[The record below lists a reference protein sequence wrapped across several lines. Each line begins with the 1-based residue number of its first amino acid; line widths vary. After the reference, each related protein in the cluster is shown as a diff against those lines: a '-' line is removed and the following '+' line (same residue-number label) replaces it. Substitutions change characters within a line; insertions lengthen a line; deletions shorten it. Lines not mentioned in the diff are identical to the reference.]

1 MAENAPL
8 EASDN
13 QPRLDQSKLEQP
25 TLEAVDTVSL
35 ATEASNP
42 ASRNLDQLSAQE
54 IVSLMNNEDAKV
66 AEAVRKVL
74 PQVAQAVEII
84 TERMRRGGRL
94 IYMGAGTSGR
104 LGVLDAAEC
113 PPTFNTS
120 PEQVL
125 GLIAGGTNALVSA
138 AEAAEDDP
146 ELGRQ
151 DAADINLSEKDVLVG
166 LAASGRTP
174 YVIGALHYARE
185 VGAAALAVTCN
196 SPSALEEVAEITIA
210 PVTGPEVLAGS
221 TRLKAGTAQKM
232 VLNMLSTATLV
243 RLGKTYGN
251 LMVDMRPTN
260 AKLRRRAARIVAE
273 ATGQDEMTALEALE
287 QCGGETRTAIVALL
301 AGVTPQEA
309 RERLGK
315 AGGFVR
321 KALQN

>member
-1 MAENAPL
+1 MAENASL
-8 EASDN
+8 EAAAN
-13 QPRLDQSKLEQP
+13 QPRLEQP
-25 TLEAVDTVSL
+25 RLEAVDTVSL

-42 ASRNLDQLSAQE
+42 ASRNLDQLSAHE
-54 IVSLMNNEDAKV
+54 IVNLMNSEDATI

-74 PQVAQAVEII
+74 PQIGQAVVVI
-84 TERMRRGGRL
+84 TERLQRGGRL
-94 IYMGAGTSGR
+94 VYMGAGTSGR

-120 PEQVL
+120 SEQVL
-125 GLIAGGTNALVSA
+125 GLIAGGLGALVSA

-146 ELGRQ
+146 ELGRK
-151 DAADINLSEKDVLVG
+151 DAVRINLSEKDALVG

-174 YVIGALHYARE
+174 YVIGALQYARE
-185 VGAAALAVTCN
+185 VGAAAIAVTCN

-221 TRLKAGTAQKM
+221 TRLKAGSAQKM
-232 VLNMLSTATLV
+232 VLNMLSTATMV

-273 ATGQDEMTALEALE
+273 ATGQDENSALEALE
-287 QCGGETRTAIVALL
+287 KCGGETRTAIVALM

-321 KALQN
+321 KAIQF

>member
-8 EASDN
+8 EAAAN
-13 QPRLDQSKLEQP
+13 QPRL
-25 TLEAVDTVSL
+25 EAADTISL

-42 ASRNLDQLSAQE
+42 ASRNLDQLSVQE
-54 IVSLMNNEDAKV
+54 IVNLMNTEDARV

-74 PQVAQAVEII
+74 PQVAQAVEVI
-84 TERMRRGGRL
+84 TGRLQSGGRL

-120 PEQVL
+120 PEQVI
-125 GLIAGGTNALVSA
+125 GLIAGGPNALVSA

-146 ELGRQ
+146 ALGRK
-151 DAADINLSEKDVLVG
+151 DLADINLSEKDAVVG

-174 YVIGALHYARE
+174 YVIGALQYARE
-185 VGAAALAVTCN
+185 VGAAALAITCN
-196 SPSALEEVAEITIA
+196 SPSALEEVAEITIS

-221 TRLKAGTAQKM
+221 TRLKAGSAQKM
-232 VLNMLSTATLV
+232 VLNMLSTATMV

-273 ATGQDEMTALEALE
+273 ATGRDDTTAMEVLE
-287 QCGGETRTAIVALL
+287 QCGGEARTAIVALL
-301 AGVTPQEA
+301 ARVSPQEA
-309 RERLGK
+309 RDRLSQ

-321 KALQN
+321 KAIQL

>member
-1 MAENAPL
+1 MAENASL
-8 EASDN
+8 EAAAN
-13 QPRLDQSKLEQP
+13 QPQLGQP
-25 TLEAVDTVSL
+25 RLEAVDTVSL

-54 IVSLMNNEDAKV
+54 IVKLMNSEDATI

-74 PQVAQAVEII
+74 PQIGQAVEVI
-84 TERMRRGGRL
+84 TERLQRGGRL
-94 IYMGAGTSGR
+94 VYMGAGTSGR

-120 PEQVL
+120 SEQVL
-125 GLIAGGTNALVSA
+125 GLIAGGLDALVSA

-146 ELGRQ
+146 ELGRK
-151 DAADINLSEKDVLVG
+151 DAARINLSEKDALVG

-174 YVIGALHYARE
+174 YVIGALQYARE
-185 VGAAALAVTCN
+185 VGAAAIAVTCN

-221 TRLKAGTAQKM
+221 TRLKAGSAQKM
-232 VLNMLSTATLV
+232 VLNMLSTATMV

-273 ATGQDEMTALEALE
+273 ATGQDENSALEALE

-321 KALQN
+321 KAIQD

>member
-1 MAENAPL
+1 MAEDASL
-8 EASDN
+8 EVAAN
-13 QPRLDQSKLEQP
+13 QPR
-25 TLEAVDTVSL
+25 LEAVDTVSL

-42 ASRNLDQLSAQE
+42 ASRNLDQLSASQ
-54 IVSLMNNEDAKV
+54 IVELMNEEDGKV
-66 AEAVRKVL
+66 AGAVRKTL
-74 PQVAQAVEII
+74 PQIAQAVEVI
-84 TERMRRGGRL
+84 TARMQKGGRL

-120 PEQVL
+120 PDQVL
-125 GLIAGGTNALVSA
+125 GLIAGGPNAMVNA

-146 ELGRQ
+146 ALGRQ
-151 DAADINLSEKDVLVG
+151 DAAAIGLTENDIVVG

-174 YVIGALHYARE
+174 YVVGALQYARE
-185 VGAAALAVTCN
+185 VGAAAIAVTCN

-210 PVTGPEVLAGS
+210 PVTGPEVLTGS

-232 VLNMLSTATLV
+232 VLNMLSTATMV

-273 ATGQDEMTALEALE
+273 ATGQDEMAAMEALEAS
-287 QCGGETRTAIVALL
+287 GGETRTAIVALL
-301 AGVTPQEA
+301 AGVTPDEA
-309 RERLGK
+309 RERLRQ
-315 AGGFVR
+315 ANGFVR
-321 KALQN
+321 KALEA

>member
-8 EASDN
+8 EAAAN
-13 QPRLDQSKLEQP
+13 QPR
-25 TLEAVDTVSL
+25 LEAVDTVSL

-42 ASRNLDQLSAQE
+42 ASRNLDQLSALQ
-54 IVSLMNNEDAKV
+54 IVTLMNDEDAKG
-66 AEAVRKVL
+66 AGAVRKVL
-74 PQVAQAVEII
+74 PQVAQAVEVI
-84 TERMRRGGRL
+84 TERMQRGGRL

-146 ELGRQ
+146 QLGRQ
-151 DAADINLSEKDVLVG
+151 DARNINLSEKDIIVG

-174 YVIGALHYARE
+174 YVIGALQYARE
-185 VGAAALAVTCN
+185 IGAAAIAVTCN

-221 TRLKAGTAQKM
+221 TRLKAGSAQKM
-232 VLNMLSTATLV
+232 VLNMLSTATMV

-273 ATGQDEMTALEALE
+273 ATGQDESVAMDALERS
-287 QCGGETRTAIVALL
+287 GGETRTAIVALL
-301 AGVTPQEA
+301 TGVAPAEA
-309 RERLGK
+309 RERLSK

>member
-1 MAENAPL
+1 MAEDASL
-8 EASDN
+8 EAAAN
-13 QPRLDQSKLEQP
+13 QPQ
-25 TLEAVDTVSL
+25 LEAVDTVSL

-42 ASRNLDQLSAQE
+42 ASRNLDQLSASQ
-54 IVSLMNNEDAKV
+54 IVELMNDEDGKV
-66 AEAVRKVL
+66 AGAVRKTL
-74 PQVAQAVEII
+74 PRIAQAVEVI
-84 TERMRRGGRL
+84 TARMQKGGRL
-94 IYMGAGTSGR
+94 VYMGAGTSGR

-120 PEQVL
+120 PDQVL
-125 GLIAGGTNALVSA
+125 GLIAGGPNAMVNA

-146 ELGRQ
+146 ALGRQ
-151 DAADINLSEKDVLVG
+151 DAASIGLTENDIVVG

-174 YVIGALHYARE
+174 YVIGALQYARE
-185 VGAAALAVTCN
+185 VGAAAIAVTCN

-232 VLNMLSTATLV
+232 VLNMLSTATMV

-273 ATGQDEMTALEALE
+273 ATGQDEMAAMEALEAS
-287 QCGGETRTAIVALL
+287 GGETRTAIVSLL
-301 AGVTPQEA
+301 AGVTPDTA
-309 RERLGK
+309 RERLRQ
-315 AGGFVR
+315 ANGFVR
-321 KALQN
+321 KALEG